1 MANVDYA
8 HGLMPITLGARIKRY
23 GVDSSNG
30 TRIGMYD
37 PVALDNDGMCSKAAA
52 TGVILGVVV
61 GVFSKLRV
69 PLAYLATGT
78 EGFLDVMDD
87 PKALFVIQE
96 DASATSSAT
105 YIGNNCDLS
114 TASCSTTTGVST
126 VELTIDGITASTA
139 QLRMMALWGDPKNAW
154 GNHADIIVQIN
165 EHFYK
170 ATAGI

>member
-52 TGVILGVVV
+52 TGVMLGVVV
-61 GVFSKLRV
+61 GVYSKLRV
-69 PLAYLATGT
+69 PLKYLATGT

-87 PKALFVIQE
+87 PKALFVIQD
-96 DASATSSAT
+96 DASDTST
-105 YIGNNCDLS
+105 VLVVGTNCDLT
-114 TASCSTTTGVST
+114 TAVI
-126 VELTIDGITASTA
+126 VEELTLSSAGITAGSACKEIECTNGVTVA
-139 QLRMMALWGDPKNAW
+139 S
-154 GNHADIIVQIN
+154 
-165 EHFYK
+165 
-170 ATAGI
+170 

>member
-1 MANVDYA
+1 MANVDNA
-8 HGLMPITLGARIKRY
+8 HGLMPITLGARVRRY

-61 GVFSKLRV
+61 GVYSKLRV
-69 PLAYLATGT
+69 PLSYLATST

-87 PKALFVIQE
+87 PKALFVIQD
-96 DASATSSAT
+96 DASATSSST
-105 YIGNNCDLS
+105 FRGNNCDLS
-114 TASCSTTTGVST
+114 TADCSTTTGVST
-126 VELTIDGITASTA
+126 VELVATGVTASTA
-139 QLRMMALWGDPKNAW
+139 QLRIMSLWGDPKNAW
-154 GNHADIIVQIN
+154 GAWADMVVQIN
-165 EHFYK
+165 EHFFK